1 MDNMLQQLDSA
12 NITLDLTLADQVKP
26 KKPTPFQKQAI
37 QKRGGGGGFKQYR

>member
-12 NITLDLTLADQVKP
+12 NITLDLTLADQVKS
-26 KKPTPFQKQAI
+26 KKPTPFQKQAT